1 MAAQNQK
8 IEYLFAA
15 QVTGQNELKK
25 LTQSVDALRKEMD
38 ALRAANG
45 PLAAGMGAV
54 EGAARKSGKGL
65 DEASK
70 AIRNHRQ
77 GVQQAGMQLN
87 DFATSVST
95 GASPLQA
102 FNQQIGQI
110 GYAMSM
116 MGGVAGRIGAFL
128 AGPWGALVIG
138 AAMAVSFFV
147 EKLMAGEKAAA
158 QLEIASSALS
168 SGQSALGDMFDM
180 TSGKIKSNTLETRLN
195 TLAKIENLKATAA
208 EQKASLTSLNKQI
221 QRTGA
226 LNTIT
231 DKLGLVAT
239 GFYSEGLGS
248 AGGFFPG
255 LTGGMSQI
263 DKNRSD
269 LVKFS
274 TDVEK
279 AMANAQKGVAGADKE
294 IEKLFRRVDK
304 LDLRGTRFKK
314 TDLQQALLSG
324 TSGAALEALIPKL
337 EQSVNQGSV
346 AAGLLKP
353 DNKRERKPKVV
364 SETDKLRAAQKA
376 IIAEFEAGNLT
387 LAEFETKLVAVTD
400 AFGDAKNPA
409 EDYLKQ
415 FKEAN
420 DNVEKFKKSTNDLTT
435 KALPDYISK
444 LRDLE
449 AQYENIQKSEKMTG
463 DLQIGFMNAI
473 KATAT
478 GPIDILIKKYE
489 ALHTGM
495 TQFEQDQAAA
505 RAVLDALGAE
515 TGEAAG
521 VGADAARE
529 AVGRLS
535 KAMDDARI
543 REKNEEIK
551 NSFESIGMAVS
562 DSFKGMITGAMSFKE
577 SMKSIIGA
585 VIDQLWKLFV
595 VQKIVGIISGALG
608 AGATAA
614 PSSASGFGNIGMSSP
629 GKFMPPTLRAF
640 GGSVSGNTPYM
651 VGERG
656 PELFVPGGN
665 GTIIPNGNVRGGGG
679 GGSPISI
686 SVDARGSNDP
696 AAVRAQV
703 QQGILE
709 AAPAIIAAAESRTI
723 AGLRRPRLGGVM
735 Q

>member
-1 MAAQNQK
+1 VAAQNQK

-25 LTQSVDALRKEMD
+25 LTSAVDSLRKEMD

-45 PLAAGMGAV
+45 PLATGMGAV

-95 GASPLQA
+95 GASPIQA
-102 FNQQIGQI
+102 FNQQIGQL

-116 MGGVAGRIGAFL
+116 MGGVAGKIGNFL
-128 AGPWGALVIG
+128 AGPWSILVIG
-138 AAMAVSFFV
+138 AAMVIGFLI
-147 EKLMAGEKAAA
+147 EKFTAASAAA
-158 QLEIASSALS
+158 SELQVASSSLS
-168 SGQSALGDMFDM
+168 SAQSALGDMFD
-180 TSGKIKSNTLETRLN
+180 TSTGKIKSNTTETRIN
-195 TLAKIENLKATAA
+195 TLAKIANLRVTAA
-208 EQKASLTSLNKQI
+208 EASARAKAQFTKI
-221 QRTGA
+221 IDPGVIERAKTIGGDA
-226 LNTIT
+226 LNAIYDPKAGFLPAVFNEGYLANLQSGRKDVQATFA
-231 DKLGLVAT
+231 VAEALFT
-239 GFYSEGLGS
+239 ELKSGS
-248 AGGFFPG
+248 KTAGKELENLF
-255 LTGGMSQI
+255 
-263 DKNRSD
+263 
-269 LVKFS
+269 
-274 TDVEK
+274 
-279 AMANAQKGVAGADKE
+279 QKGDPK
-294 IEKLFRRVDK
+294 
-304 LDLRGTRFKK
+304 
-314 TDLQQALLSG
+314 LQQYIVDMN
-324 TSGAALEALIPKL
+324 TAASYLDAAKEA
-337 EQSVNQGSV
+337 QGSFDSGSL

-376 IIAEFEAGNLT
+376 LVEEFELGNLT

-400 AFGDAKNPA
+400 KFGDAKNPA

-473 KATAT
+473 KATAA
-478 GPIDILIKKYE
+478 GPIDTLIKKYE
-489 ALHTGM
+489 NLHTGM

-505 RAVLDALGAE
+505 KAVLDALSAE

-521 VGADAARE
+521 VGADAAS
-529 AVGRLS
+529 AAIGRLT

-551 NSFESIGMAVS
+551 NSFEAIGNSVS
-562 DSFKGMITGAMSFKE
+562 EAFKGMLTGAMSWKDGMR
-577 SMKSIIGA
+577 SLIGS

-595 VQKIVGIISGALG
+595 VQKIVGLITGAFG
-608 AGATAA
+608 GATASPNA
-614 PSSASGFGNIGMSSP
+614 ASASGNIGMSSP
-629 GKFMPPTLRAF
+629 GKFMPLTLRAF
-640 GGSVSGNTPYM
+640 GGSVAGNTPYM

-665 GTIIPNGNVRGGGG
+665 GTIIPNGNMRGGGG

-686 SVDARGSNDP
+686 NVDARGSSDP